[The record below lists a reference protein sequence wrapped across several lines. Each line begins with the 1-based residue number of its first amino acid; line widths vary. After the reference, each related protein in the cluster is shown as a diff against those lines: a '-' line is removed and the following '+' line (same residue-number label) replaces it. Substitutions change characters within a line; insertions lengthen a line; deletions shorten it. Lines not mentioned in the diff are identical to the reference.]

1 LPLPTTV
8 DKPGISVCNAMD
20 TGILPHMDDEES
32 LYFKPNELLLYQHAQ
47 DHNSYAHKHTL
58 LRDHNFNVACET
70 GV

>member
-1 LPLPTTV
+1 M

-47 DHNSYAHKHTL
+47 DHSWTVEELTAVVAL
-58 LRDHNFNVACET
+58 LKLPEFKPAD
-70 GV
+70 